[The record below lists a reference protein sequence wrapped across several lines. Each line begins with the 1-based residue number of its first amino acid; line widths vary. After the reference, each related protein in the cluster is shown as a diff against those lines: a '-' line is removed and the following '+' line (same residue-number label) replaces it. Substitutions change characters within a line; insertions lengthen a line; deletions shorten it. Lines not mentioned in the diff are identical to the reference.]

1 MALTKAEMAERLFEE
16 VGLNKREAKEFVDA
30 FFDALREALSA
41 LLADGPLPPNP
52 TVLDAPCG
60 DFNWMREVRGIGR
73 YIGMDI
79 VEPLIAD
86 NQGRHGSETVRF
98 ITGDLTCDPLPAAD
112 VLVCRDCLIH
122 LSDALAVAVLANFV
136 RAGIPFLLL
145 STHGNEANAEA
156 HGTGG
161 YRPINFALAPFCF
174 PEPLARLP
182 DLSSTTVWTKDW
194 RRACASC
201 ANFTALVAHFHSV
214 RILLRRLPI

>member
-1 MALTKAEMAERLFEE
+1 MSTPPPDDTRAVFTDIFHRVAWSGGWPETVSGAGSTLESTA
-16 VGLNKREAKEFVDA
+16 G
-30 FFDALREALSA
+30 LREALTA

-60 DFNWMREVRGIGR
+60 DFNWMREVRGVGR

-136 RAGIPFLLL
+136 RSGIPFLLL

-161 YRPINFALAPFCF
+161 YRPINFALPPFCF
-174 PEPLARLP
+174 AEPLSRLP
-182 DLSSTTVWTKDW
+182 DHLGPHEKYL
-194 RRACASC
+194 
-201 ANFTALVAHFHSV
+201 ALWSREQVAAA
-214 RILLRRLPI
+214 LAALPGADRV